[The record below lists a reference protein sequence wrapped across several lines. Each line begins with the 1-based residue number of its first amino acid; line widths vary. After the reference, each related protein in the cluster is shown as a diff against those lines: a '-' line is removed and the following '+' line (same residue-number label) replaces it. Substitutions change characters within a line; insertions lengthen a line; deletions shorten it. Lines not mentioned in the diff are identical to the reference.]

1 MKLHEYQAKGLLA
14 SEGVAVPPGFAAET
28 VEEAVAAAEKLGGN
42 FWVVKAQVHAGGRG
56 KGRFQGVA
64 SQEDLNKVVQG
75 IPVDGGIGGV
85 ALCKSMEQVR
95 EAAEAMLGNVL
106 VTKQTGLAGVQVN
119 TIYVTVG
126 ADIDRE
132 IYAAVLLDRQE
143 SKIVLMC
150 SAEGGTE
157 IEEVV
162 EENPDAILKAYAD
175 PMTGLSEEQAREMAI
190 KLGLDSNE
198 LSLTSGTKMFQDL
211 YNVFMKY
218 DGDMLEINPLI
229 VEPSGAVVA
238 LDAKMSIDSNAFFR
252 HQELFA
258 QEDEG
263 EKDPYEAEAEKYHLN
278 FIKLDGNIGCMVN
291 GAGLAMATMDIIK
304 YEAQGRGVE
313 AAPANFLDVGGS
325 AKHEQI
331 KVALELISKD
341 PNVEC
346 ILVNIFGGIMSCQ
359 VIAEGV
365 LAAISECGLTVPLVV
380 RLSGNKADEGKRTL
394 AESGLKVITA
404 DNLAEAAEKA
414 VSAVQK

>member
-1 MKLHEYQAKGLLA
+1 MKLHEYQAKALLA
-14 SEGVAVPPGFAAET
+14 EEGVAVPPGFSAET
-28 VEEAVAAAEKLGGN
+28 VEEAIVAAEKLGGD

-56 KGRFQGVA
+56 KGRFKGVA
-64 SQEDLNKVVQG
+64 SQEDLEKVVQG
-75 IPVDGGIGGV
+75 VSVDGIGGV
-85 ALCKSMEQVR
+85 ALCKSMKQVR

-106 VTKQTGLAGVQVN
+106 VTKQTGLEGVQVN

-126 ADIDRE
+126 ADIARE

-150 SAEGGTE
+150 SSEGGTE

-162 EENPDAILKAYAD
+162 EENPDAIVKAYAH
-175 PMTGLSEEQAREMAI
+175 PLSGLGDFQAREMAF
-190 KLGLDSNE
+190 KLGLGDSKK
-198 LSLTSGTKMFQDL
+198 SLFSGIKMFKDL

-218 DGDMLEINPLI
+218 DADMLEINPLI
-229 VEPSGAVVA
+229 VDSEGEVIA

-252 HQELFA
+252 HKVLFSE
-258 QEDEG
+258 EDEG
-263 EKDPYEAEAEKYHLN
+263 EKDPYEAEAEKYQLN

-291 GAGLAMATMDIIK
+291 GAGLAMATMDIIQ
-304 YEAQGRGVE
+304 YEAEKRGI
-313 AAPANFLDVGGS
+313 AASPANFLDVGGS

-341 PNVEC
+341 PAVEC

-380 RLSGNKADEGKRTL
+380 RLSGNKSEEGKRIL
-394 AESGLKVITA
+394 AESELSVITA

-414 VSAVQK
+414 VNAVNK